1 MTKKKLFVIFS
12 SETTLILIHL
22 SHGTKFDPKS
32 PKFKVSHLARGGGLT
47 PNETLSHSNGKFVF
61 DHGPY
66 RNLPL
71 LIAPSMVLPS
81 LLINIEVS
89 IESNQKEHRRLLDIF
104 LLGLF
109 KNSNKSDLCFHINSG
124 S

>member
-32 PKFKVSHLARGGGLT
+32 PKFKVSHLARGGGLN

-66 RNLPL
+66 LVLHCDERNESSPENKRVAI
-71 LIAPSMVLPS
+71 LIYRKNVK
-81 LLINIEVS
+81 
-89 IESNQKEHRRLLDIF
+89 Q
-104 LLGLF
+104 F
-109 KNSNKSDLCFHINSG
+109 KTLTL
-124 S
+124 

>member
-22 SHGTKFDPKS
+22 SHGKRFDTKRPV
-32 PKFKVSHLARGGGLT
+32 FKVSHSARGGGLT

-66 RNLPL
+66 LAKFTTFLETSLFDAATNIFFGFYPMFEILS
-71 LIAPSMVLPS
+71 PSEAELV
-81 LLINIEVS
+81 
-89 IESNQKEHRRLLDIF
+89 
-104 LLGLF
+104 
-109 KNSNKSDLCFHINSG
+109 
-124 S
+124 